1 MDDCRKLALVF
12 AFFVI
17 SFGPTLLA
25 QERLPYQDPKLPVEQ
40 RVTDLLKRM
49 TLEEKIAQLEGAW
62 ENRDNVKDPKALFV
76 DEKGNFLPA
85 QASLL
90 LKNGL
95 GEMSRPSE
103 KRDPREMAD
112 FTNTLQKWMKENM
125 RLGIPFFSTK
135 NACMDTPRLREL
147 PSLKLLPWPQPGIL
161 RWFMM

>member
-1 MDDCRKLALVF
+1 MHHYRKLALVF
-12 AFFVI
+12 AFLMI

-25 QERLPYQDPKLPVEQ
+25 QELLPFQDPKLPVEQ
-40 RVTDLLKRM
+40 RVADVLKRM
-49 TLEEKIAQLEGAW
+49 TLEEKIAQLEGSW
-62 ENRDNVKDPKALFV
+62 QNREQVKDLQALFV

-112 FTNTLQKWMKENM
+112 FTNTLQKWIKENT
-125 RLGIPFFSTK
+125 RLGI
-135 NACMDTPRLREL
+135 
-147 PSLKLLPWPQPGIL
+147 
-161 RWFMM
+161 